1 MESERARISILIMV
15 VLVVVV
21 SVLSVWTVLERT
33 SPTNQYVPNQVEVHH
48 GASVGSVSLRILP
61 PSEAP
66 NSNVKR

>member
-33 SPTNQYVPNQVEVHH
+33 SINQYVPNQVEVHH